1 MSNAYALFVGGGGYG
16 GKGIATVSGGRVV
29 GITLTDGG
37 VGYLAAPKIIINSG
51 GWRRVGAGN
60 SPINDSLVPAGAG
73 ILLKRNHP
81 NGTVSRLRI
90 GNPIK

>member
-16 GKGIATVSGGRVV
+16 AKGIATVSGGAVV

-37 VGYLAAPKIIINSG
+37 VGYLAAPKVIINSG

-81 NGTVSRLRI
+81 NGTTSSLRI